1 MKTGTNKRILLGSIL
16 AFMLVGTNSLTYA
29 SKEGDIER
37 MRNANSARGDSTK
50 KSAKQSDV
58 DKVRENTKDKVNR
71 ALTPPTDRV
80 RSDTSRNVDRVLR
93 KQ

>member
-1 MKTGTNKRILLGSIL
+1 MKTGTNKKIMVGSML
-16 AFMLVGTNSLTYA
+16 AFVLVGSSSLSYA

-50 KSAKQSDV
+50 KSGKQSDV
-58 DKVRENTKDKVNR
+58 DKARESTKDKVNR
-71 ALTPPTDRV
+71 ALIPPTDRV

-93 KQ
+93 K